1 VSQVRAGWS
10 VAAGVLALALAS
22 GARAGPAGRTVT
34 VAVGPPAVIGYLPVY
49 AAQGLGYF
57 RDLERRAGVRVQFVD
72 FRGGTEAA
80 IALIAGDADFAT
92 VTLTHVVKAHEQGK
106 DLKFLLT
113 FFNAQAMALVVQPD
127 LPVQT
132 PAQLAGRRIGV
143 TSFGSATHMQARHIL
158 RYFRQDPDAAQY
170 VAVGGPAT
178 AVAAWRRKVVD
189 ALVYLDPVI
198 TQLTSE
204 GAARLL
210 YDVRTVEGTVRL
222 YGAPYI
228 SSGLLTRAEVIR
240 RDPQLVQDLVDVFV
254 RTLRW
259 LRAHRARLDLVA
271 AALPKDLGW
280 TPEVLRANLSG
291 LSADGRVL
299 PDAVAAVVRSLREDG
314 LVKGD
319 FRAGYDQLVDEQF
332 VRRAVVGAR

>member
-1 VSQVRAGWS
+1 MRSRILPLVVL
-10 VAAGVLALALAS
+10 VLAAVPAS
-22 GARAGPAGRTVT
+22 GGPARRTVQ
-34 VAVGPPAVIGYLPVY
+34 VAIGPPGVIGYLPVY

-57 RDLERRAGVRVQFVD
+57 RELEKKKGIQVQFVD

-80 IALIAGDADFAT
+80 IALITGNVDFAT
-92 VTLTHVVKAHEQGK
+92 ITLTHVVKAHEQGR

-113 FFNAQAMALVVQPD
+113 FFNAQAMALVVQPELGVD
-127 LPVQT
+127 S

-158 RYFRQDPDAAQY
+158 RHFRIDPDAAQY

-178 AVAAWRRKVVD
+178 AVAAWRRRAVD

-198 TQLTSE
+198 TQLVTERS
-204 GAARLL
+204 ARLL

-228 SSGLLTRAEVIR
+228 SSGLLTRAEVAAR
-240 RDPQLVQDLVDVFV
+240 TPELVQEVVDVFV

-259 LRAHRARLDLVA
+259 LRAHRSQPDRVA
-271 AALPKDLGW
+271 AALPRELGW
-280 TPEVLRANLSG
+280 TPEILRANLSG

-299 PDAVAAVVRSLREDG
+299 PDAVRTVVQSLWEDG
-314 LVKGD
+314 LLSRD
-319 FRAGYDQLVDEQF
+319 FRAGYEQMVDARF
-332 VRRAVVGAR
+332 VERAIAVPR

>member
-1 VSQVRAGWS
+1 MQARSL
-10 VAAGVLALALAS
+10 VAAVAVCAAVAS
-22 GARAGPAGRTVT
+22 VGAAGPAGRTVT
-34 VAVGPPAVIGYLPVY
+34 VAIGPPAVIGYLPVY

-57 RDLERRAGVRVQFVD
+57 RDLEQRTGVRVQFVD

-80 IALIAGDADFAT
+80 IALITGDADFAT

-132 PAQLAGRRIGV
+132 PAQLAGRKIGI

-158 RYFRQDPDAAQY
+158 RYFRVDPDAVQY

-178 AVAAWRRKVVD
+178 AVAAWRRKTID

-198 TQLTSE
+198 TQLVSE

-228 SSGLLTRAEVIR
+228 SSGLLTRAEVVR
-240 RDPQLVQDLVDVFV
+240 RDPQLVQELVGVFV

-259 LRAHRARLDLVA
+259 LRAHRTQLDRVA
-271 AALPKDLGW
+271 AALPRELGW
-280 TPEVLRANLSG
+280 TPDILRANLSG

-299 PDAVAAVVRSLREDG
+299 PEAVAAVVRSLREDG

-319 FRAGYDQLVDEQF
+319 FRAGYDQLVEARF
-332 VRRAVVGAR
+332 VERAIVGAR

>member
-1 VSQVRAGWS
+1 MRALW
-10 VAAGVLALALAS
+10 VALALLALPLAS
-22 GARAGPAGRTVT
+22 AGAGPARRTVQ
-34 VAVGPPAVIGYLPVY
+34 VAIGPPAVIGYLPVY

-57 RDLERRAGVRVQFVD
+57 RELEDRTGIQVRFVE

-80 IALIAGDADFAT
+80 IALITGNVDFAT
-92 VTLTHVVKAHEQGK
+92 ITLTHVVKAHEQGK

-113 FFNAQAMALVVQPD
+113 FFNAQAMAMVVQPD
-127 LPVQT
+127 LPVQS
-132 PAQLAGRRIGV
+132 PAQLVGRRIGV

-158 RYFRQDPDAAQY
+158 RRFHADPDAAQY

-178 AVAAWRRKVVD
+178 ALAAWRRKSVD

-198 TQLTSE
+198 TTLLSE
-204 GAARLL
+204 GSARLL

-228 SSGLLTRAEVIR
+228 SSGLLTRAEVVR
-240 RDPQLVQDLVDVFV
+240 ADPQRVQEVVNVFV

-259 LRAHRARLDLVA
+259 LRAHRSRLDLVA
-271 AALPKDLGW
+271 AALPGELGW
-280 TPEVLRANLSG
+280 TQEILRANLSG

-299 PDAVAAVVRSLREDG
+299 PEAVRAVVRSLWDDG
-314 LVKGD
+314 LLSRD
-319 FRAGYDQLVDEQF
+319 FRAGYDQMVEARF
-332 VRRAVVGAR
+332 VERAIVGTR

>member
-1 VSQVRAGWS
+1 MRAGWS

-240 RDPQLVQDLVDVFV
+240 RDPQLVQELVDVFV

-271 AALPKDLGW
+271 AALPKELGW

>member
-1 VSQVRAGWS
+1 MRRRW
-10 VAAGVLALALAS
+10 VAAALVSCAVLAS
-22 GARAGPAGRTVT
+22 RGAAGPAVRTVT
-34 VAVGPPAVIGYLPVY
+34 VAIGPPAVIGYLPVY
-49 AAQGLGYF
+49 VAQGLGAF
-57 RDLERRAGVRVQFVD
+57 RELEQRAGIRVQFVE

-132 PAQLAGRRIGV
+132 PAQLAGRRVGI

-158 RYFRQDPDAAQY
+158 RYFRADPDAAQY

-178 AVAAWRRKVVD
+178 AVAAWRRRAVD

-198 TQLTSE
+198 TDLVSE

-228 SSGLLTRAEVIR
+228 SSGLLTRGEVAR
-240 RDPQLVQDLVDVFV
+240 GDPQLVQELVSVFV

-259 LRAHRARLDLVA
+259 LRAHRTQADRVA
-271 AALPKDLGW
+271 AVLPRELGW
-280 TPEVLRANLSG
+280 KPEVLRANLGG

-299 PDAVAAVVRSLREDG
+299 PEAVAAVVRSLRDDG
-314 LVKGD
+314 LVKGE
-319 FRAGYDQLVDEQF
+319 FRAGYEQLVDARF
-332 VRRAVVGAR
+332 VQRALVEAR

>member
-1 VSQVRAGWS
+1 MRRVKLLLAL
-10 VAAGVLALALAS
+10 LALAAAS
-22 GARAGPAGRTVT
+22 ASAGPARRTVQ
-34 VAVGPPAVIGYLPVY
+34 VAIGPPGVIGYLPVY

-57 RDLERRAGVRVQFVD
+57 RELERQKGIQVQFVD

-80 IALIAGDADFAT
+80 LALITGNVDFAT

-127 LPVQT
+127 LGVQT
-132 PAQLAGRRIGV
+132 PAQLVGKRIGV

-158 RYFRQDPDAAQY
+158 RYFRADPDAAQY

-178 AVAAWRRKVVD
+178 AMAAWRRKAVD

-198 TQLTSE
+198 TTLVSE
-204 GAARLL
+204 GSARLL

-228 SSGLLTRAEVIR
+228 SSGLLTRAEVTR
-240 RDPQLVQDLVDVFV
+240 RDPELVQDMVNVFV

-259 LRAHRARLDLVA
+259 LRAHRSRLDRVA
-271 AALPKDLGW
+271 EILPKELGW
-280 TPEVLRANLSG
+280 SPEILRANLSG

-299 PDAVAAVVRSLREDG
+299 PDAVRAVVRSLWEDG
-314 LVKGD
+314 LLSRD
-319 FRAGYDQLVDEQF
+319 FRSGYDQMVEARF
-332 VRRAVVGAR
+332 VERAVVGAR

>member
-1 VSQVRAGWS
+1 MRIRWLVAWLLAGA
-10 VAAGVLALALAS
+10 VAVA
-22 GARAGPAGRTVT
+22 ARAGPVLRTVT
-34 VAVGPPAVIGYLPVY
+34 VAIGPPAVIGYLPVY

-57 RDLERRAGVRVQFVD
+57 RELEQRTGLRVQFVD

-106 DLKFLLT
+106 DLKFLLS
-113 FFNAQAMALVVQPD
+113 FFNAQAMAMVVQPD

-132 PAQLAGRRIGV
+132 PAQLLGRRIGV

-158 RYFRQDPDAAQY
+158 RYFRADPDAAQY

-178 AVAAWRRKVVD
+178 AVAAWRRKTVD

-198 TQLTSE
+198 TQLISE
-204 GAARLL
+204 GAARML

-240 RDPQLVQDLVDVFV
+240 RDPEMVREVVGVFV

-259 LRAHRARLDLVA
+259 LRAHRTQLDRVA
-271 AALPKDLGW
+271 ASLPRELGW
-280 TPEVLRANLSG
+280 TPDILRANLGG

-299 PDAVAAVVRSLREDG
+299 PAAVAAVVRSLREDG

-319 FRAGYDQLVDEQF
+319 FRVTYDQLVDERFAQ
-332 VRRAVVGAR
+332 RAIVSAR